1 MNAGDDTALREPD
14 SFESLLDNACSRL
27 WDRKLRYTLKRIG
40 ELGGVL
46 DKLDQELEE
55 MLLQGNVPAPVF
67 ISPAPV
73 NAPSAEAAPA
83 GSEVP

>member
-1 MNAGDDTALREPD
+1 MNAGEDTAPPESD
-14 SFESLLDNACSRL
+14 SFESLLDKACSRL

-40 ELGGVL
+40 ELDGVL

-55 MLLQGNVPAPVF
+55 MLPRREVPVPVF
-67 ISPAPV
+67 VSPAPV
-73 NAPSAEAAPA
+73 KAPPAEAAPA